1 MASVLG
7 LQGSESKT
15 CASLRTGQVAPVLR
29 DRAGGGGGH
38 APCLGLTQPSPGSTQ
53 RPRARPAEGRA
64 TSSPTFRLPKL
75 SSRRAPPPPRTPS
88 PRAHRQESKEDG
100 RSELGQARA
109 PRPAP
114 RMEPDP
120 SCSRSAGPGTRD
132 PEPTAPPRGRRSSH
146 QAPTSPGAD
155 ETRPRLPRREKWGT
169 AVERGSRDPAWSNN
183 RTRSAGR
190 ERVGEETG
198 SRRKPQSRPPSPSW
212 WNRPATA
219 SCPGSA
225 SQLQPQE
232 KSETQGPDARPGI
245 PRPGPAIPQRRTP
258 PYPDAALRSSLAAG
272 TPSSFSVS
280 RRPQHPPPPSR
291 RFQIEIPWL
300 RPSEDSA
307 RQPRPLAAEAP
318 PAPPP
323 DAHRVRKPPRAAT
336 RPLCPGHA
344 PAPIR
349 ATLPEGFAARPGRV
363 PCAGRTRL
371 ALAAALDNEC

>member
-1 MASVLG
+1 MGGEMACVPG

-15 CASLRTGQVAPVLR
+15 CASLSTGQVAPLLR
-29 DRAGGGGGH
+29 DRASGGGGGH

-75 SSRRAPPPPRTPS
+75 SSRRATPPPRTPS

-198 SRRKPQSRPPSPSW
+198 TRRKPQSRPPSPSW

-245 PRPGPAIPQRRTP
+245 PRPGPAIPQLRTP
-258 PYPDAALRSSLAAG
+258 PYPDAVLRSSLAAG
-272 TPSSFSVS
+272 T
-280 RRPQHPPPPSR
+280 RPAS
-291 RFQIEIPWL
+291 
-300 RPSEDSA
+300 
-307 RQPRPLAAEAP
+307 
-318 PAPPP
+318 
-323 DAHRVRKPPRAAT
+323 
-336 RPLCPGHA
+336 A
-344 PAPIR
+344 PA
-349 ATLPEGFAARPGRV
+349 
-363 PCAGRTRL
+363 AGRSTRL
-371 ALAAALDNEC
+371 LPPVGFKLKFPG